1 MDTARLP
8 YEPGSLAPAGSGP
21 LARYLP
27 PLPPGMVSGWLRRQA
42 PERVPPGVWLF
53 DPLGASPAMV
63 LEAALAGYRVL
74 VACNNP
80 ILSFMIE
87 TLASAPDSGDF
98 QSVLAALAAS
108 RRGEERLDAPAAQSR
123 EPALC
128 PHLSLPALP
137 RRGRSAGPARRDAR
151 RPGTAVAHGRR
162 PPAACAGR
170 AAGYSQ
176 R

>member
-108 RRGEERLDAPAAQSR
+108 RRGEERLEAHIQSLYETECDDCGATVPAQAFLWRKDESQ
-123 EPALC
+123 PF
-128 PHLSLPALP
+128 
-137 RRGRSAGPARRDAR
+137 ARI
-151 RPGTAVAHGRR
+151 
-162 PPAACAGR
+162 
-170 AAGYSQ
+170 
-176 R
+176 